1 VRIHIYP
8 ARDQPRP
15 ANASAEKGCFLCDR
29 DFVEVD
35 TRVARV
41 FDEEEAGK
49 LLGFVCTDCLSKQ
62 EAIPARLRQTAEW
75 HERFL
80 REGQIPP
87 ALEVMVAYHASLRRR
102 FAEEPLDL
110 RYTTR
115 PTKKASAN
123 YRQIRPLA
131 QTQRA
136 AGISPCGFPVKLTCL
151 LPGFPL

>member
-1 VRIHIYP
+1 MDKPACFRIRPFGDNVSRTGDRFVRIHIYP

-102 FAEEPLDL
+102 FAEEPLDFEIHDTS
-110 RYTTR
+110 Y
-115 PTKKASAN
+115 KEGE
-123 YRQIRPLA
+123 RQL
-131 QTQRA
+131 
-136 AGISPCGFPVKLTCL
+136 
-151 LPGFPL
+151 